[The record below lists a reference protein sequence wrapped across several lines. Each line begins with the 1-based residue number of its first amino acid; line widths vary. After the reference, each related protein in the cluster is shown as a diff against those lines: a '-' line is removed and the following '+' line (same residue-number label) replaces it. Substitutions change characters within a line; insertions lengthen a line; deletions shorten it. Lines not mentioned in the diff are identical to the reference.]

1 MNLANPAQARPA
13 AAGMGALLGTLA
25 GLLSVELGFSLSSGI
40 QSHVVVLGWLI
51 VGAMAGFAGRAR
63 LVVVADAILVAA
75 YLIIAFSPAV
85 SRDVPPWV
93 RIDPLPPTADA
104 IVVLSSNVQSDSALD
119 GAGLERLL
127 TGVEL
132 LDRGAAPRIVT
143 SRVAEMY
150 PQGMVSTDSD
160 QHRILTIGHAT
171 RRWDVIDSVYS
182 TRDEALHS
190 AKLLFPQAARSI
202 ILVTSPMHTRRA
214 CATFEAV
221 GFKVTCRPAREHDEI
236 TWHPQTPAQQ
246 IAAFRYYL
254 YERLGMIKYRHKGWL
269 PPGV

>member
-1 MNLANPAQARPA
+1 
-13 AAGMGALLGTLA
+13 MGALLGTLA

-40 QSHVVVLGWLI
+40 QSHVVVLAWLLF
-51 VGAMAGFAGRAR
+51 GAAAGLAGRGR

-75 YLIIAFSPAV
+75 YLVIAYSPAV
-85 SRDVPPWV
+85 SHDIPPWV
-93 RIDPLPPTADA
+93 RIDSLPPIADA

-132 LDRGAAPRIVT
+132 LDRGIAPRIVT
-143 SRVAEMY
+143 SRVAELY
-150 PQGMVSTDSD
+150 RPGMISTDSD
-160 QHRILTIGHAT
+160 QQRILTLGHAT
-171 RRWDVIDSVYS
+171 RRWDVVDSVYS

-190 AKLLFPQAARSI
+190 AKLLLPQGARSI

-221 GFKVTCRPAREHDEI
+221 GFKVTCRPAREHNEI
-236 TWHPQTPAQQ
+236 TWHPQTPGQQ
-246 IAAFRYYL
+246 LAAIRYYL

-269 PPGV
+269 PRGI